1 MREVF
6 IRLSK
11 EKNIIGCNRMTV
23 KTKKGN
29 CRWMEGNIFRLRELI
44 HPVEQSAKENS
55 GDLIARDTYRHKEVE
70 KQMI

>member
-11 EKNIIGCNRMTV
+11 EKSIIGRNRMTV
-23 KTKKGN
+23 KTKEEN
-29 CRWMEGNIFRLRELI
+29 CRWMEGNIFRPRELI
-44 HPVEQSAKENS
+44 HPVEQSAKESS
-55 GDLIARDTYRHKEVE
+55 GDLITRDAYRHKEDE

>member
-1 MREVF
+1 
-6 IRLSK
+6 
-11 EKNIIGCNRMTV
+11 MTV
-23 KTKKGN
+23 KTKEGN

-44 HPVEQSAKENS
+44 HPVEQSAKESS